1 MSETLKNGDDN
12 SHSLQIIGFLVTVIL
27 LMLYLT
33 IGMYMESKHFRFGH
47 ETVVIIIIGII
58 TSIIT
63 VFSHN
68 KDVSFLEWNNSL
80 FFEMLLPLIVFTTGY
95 NIRRRNFFENFVN
108 ISKFGLLG
116 TFLTFVFYTLL
127 TYALFSIFTINKY
140 DPNTNKTIAWNL
152 DFTSISYMCSIL
164 TGSDIIAAVTLIKF
178 DD

>member
-1 MSETLKNGDDN
+1 
-12 SHSLQIIGFLVTVIL
+12 
-27 LMLYLT
+27 
-33 IGMYMESKHFRFGH
+33 MESKNFRFGH
-47 ETVVIIIIGII
+47 ETGVIIIIGII

-95 NIRRRNFFENFVN
+95 NIRRRNFFDNFVN

-140 DPNTNKTIAWNL
+140 DPNTE
-152 DFTSISYMCSIL
+152 
-164 TGSDIIAAVTLIKF
+164 
-178 DD
+178 